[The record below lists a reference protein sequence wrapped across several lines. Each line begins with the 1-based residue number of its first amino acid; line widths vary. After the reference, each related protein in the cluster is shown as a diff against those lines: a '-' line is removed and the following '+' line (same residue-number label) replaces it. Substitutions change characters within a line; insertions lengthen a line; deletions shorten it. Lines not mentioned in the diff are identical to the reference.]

1 MRVLIT
7 SGGTKVPIDGVRDIS
22 HEFDDITNMSHG
34 TFGAKIA
41 REFLNLSDAEVLYLG
56 AKDGCSPFKMEVN
69 FAQTEQVVGM
79 PFLWTAEDAEQMDRM
94 WKFLFWCQ
102 EFRTRCQEYTYRTY
116 EQYSSLLESIMT
128 TEKPDIVI
136 LAAAVSDYVVDN
148 PVDGKIRSS
157 DALTIQLKPAE
168 KLISRIKQWHPVC
181 KLVGFKLLV
190 NSTKPELESA
200 ALKSIRENGCDLV
213 VANDLADI
221 KANKHTLRLVRLNNI
236 QSVET
241 VFSDPADPN
250 YLAKEVVKKA
260 LLL

>member
-7 SGGTKVPIDGVRDIS
+7 SGGTKVPIDGVR
-22 HEFDDITNMSHG
+22 DITNMSHG

-69 FAQTEQVVGM
+69 FAHTEQIVGM
-79 PFLWTAEDAEQMDRM
+79 PFRWTAEDAEQMDKT

-116 EQYSSLLESIMT
+116 EQYASLLESIMT
-128 TEKPDIVI
+128 TEKPDIVV
-136 LAAAVSDYVVDN
+136 LAAAVSDYVTDI
-148 PVDGKIRSS
+148 VDGKIRSS
-157 DALTIQLKPAE
+157 DALAIQLKPAE
-168 KLISRIKQWHPVC
+168 KLIGKIKQWHPAC

-190 NSTKPELESA
+190 NSTESELVNA
-200 ALKSIRENGCDLV
+200 AMKSIRENGCDLV

-221 KANKHTLRLVRLNNI
+221 KANKHTLRLVRLRGRGNI
-236 QSVET
+236 HSAET
-241 VFSDPADPN
+241 VFSDPADTN